1 MSYQTAFQLGYDD
14 AFNRGTYHNPYTPD
28 SAEYEGYGNGN
39 VCGFE
44 DLWIDQ
50 DHYSRGDY
58 YGY

>member
-1 MSYQTAFQLGYDD
+1 MSYQTAFQL
-14 AFNRGTYHNPYTPD
+14 
-28 SAEYEGYGNGN
+28 GYGNGN